1 MTGCGR
7 IGAAGRFDHI
17 LIVPRQG
24 ARLAGS
30 PGGQLGG
37 DAMNVGSGTKAA
49 GEGGA
54 GARDRKVPSHEVTYA
69 RLRDMILY
77 GHLAPGQPVTI
88 QGLIQD
94 LGAGMTP
101 VREAIR
107 RLTAEGALLPQGNRR
122 VAVPPMTLSMLEQVA
137 FARLTIEPKLA
148 ELAAAHVTPALIA
161 GLEAADEEVN
171 RAIGTG
177 NIPAY
182 LAANH
187 AFHFALY
194 EASDAPVL
202 VDLVRSLWL
211 RAGPSL
217 RAVIGRYGRSAMP
230 DRHSE
235 ALEAMRRGD
244 AAALAQAV
252 ERDIQQGVDHVR
264 QALSEVP
271 G

>member
-1 MTGCGR
+1 MGASGVENAMNAGSR
-7 IGAAGRFDHI
+7 SAAGDE
-17 LIVPRQG
+17 
-24 ARLAGS
+24 A
-30 PGGQLGG
+30 
-37 DAMNVGSGTKAA
+37 T
-49 GEGGA
+49 
-54 GARDRKVPSHEVTYA
+54 DRKVPSHEVTYA

-122 VAVPPMTLSMLEQVA
+122 VAVPPMTVAMLDQVA
-137 FARLTIEPKLA
+137 FARLAIEPHLA
-148 ELAAAHVTPALIA
+148 RQAAAHLTPALIA
-161 GLEAADEEVN
+161 RLEAVDAEVN
-171 RAIGTG
+171 RAIDAG

-194 EASDAPVL
+194 EASQAPVL
-202 VDLVRSLWL
+202 VDMARSLWL

-217 RAVIGRYGRSAMP
+217 RVVIVRYGRAAMP
-230 DRHSE
+230 DMHSE
-235 ALEAMRRGD
+235 ALTAMRDGN
-244 AAALAQAV
+244 AIALAEAV
-252 ERDIQQGVDHVR
+252 ARDIQQGVDHVR
-264 QALSEVP
+264 QALGE
-271 G
+271 GTD